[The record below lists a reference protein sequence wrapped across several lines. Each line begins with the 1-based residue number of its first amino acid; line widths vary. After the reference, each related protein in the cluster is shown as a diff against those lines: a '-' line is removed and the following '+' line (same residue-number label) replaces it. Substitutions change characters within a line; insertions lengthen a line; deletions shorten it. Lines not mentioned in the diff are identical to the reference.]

1 MGESIG
7 GCSCVDVLVASVEE
21 GAGDERAEV
30 HQGLRVVSPAPST
43 HQQALFCV
51 KPFGKYSTTQLRPL
65 PKQ

>member
-1 MGESIG
+1 VGGSID

-43 HQQALFCV
+43 HQQAFLCV
-51 KPFGKYSTTQLRPL
+51 KP
-65 PKQ
+65 